1 MAVTKTPAFTQTGRT
16 INAVATAAKTTYNDS
31 TGAVKLADAGANG
44 SLLKALS
51 AAPRATVTATML
63 QLYRSSDNGTTMQL
77 IDTALMAAHTVA
89 VTTAIPK
96 TTFSAI
102 AETSPVRLA
111 PGDSLWIGAAV
122 ALAAGIVFSGQV
134 EDF

>member
-16 INAVATAAKTTYNDS
+16 VSAAATAAKTTYNDS

-51 AAPRATVTATML
+51 AVPRATVTATML
-63 QLYRSSDNGTTMQL
+63 QLYLSADNGVTMQL
-77 IDTALMAAHTVA
+77 IDTALMSAHTVA

-102 AETSPVRLA
+102 GESSPVRLA
-111 PGDSLWIGAAV
+111 PGDSIWIGAAV
-122 ALAAGIVFSGQV
+122 ALAGGIVFTGQI

>member
-1 MAVTKTPAFTQTGRT
+1 MAVNHEPVFTQGGRT
-16 INAVATAAKTTYNDS
+16 VTAIVTAAKTTYNDAAN
-31 TGAVKLADAGANG
+31 AVKLCDAGVNG

-51 AAPRATVTATML
+51 AVPRATVTATML
-63 QLYRSSDNGTTMQL
+63 QLYVSSDNGVTMQL
-77 IDTALMAAHTVA
+77 IDAALMSAHTVA

-102 AETSPVRLA
+102 GESSPVRLA
-111 PGDSLWIGAAV
+111 PGDSIWIGAAV
-122 ALAAGIVFSGQV
+122 ALAGGIVFAGQI